1 MSDFTV
7 VGRLFKPHGVKGELK
22 GDIENEYLEDVLSK
36 GLVYVQEGNNEI
48 PYFIESIRSQNPFL
62 IKLET
67 IDNKE
72 DAVRV
77 AHREVKVMTNTL
89 SKIIVEVSDLEYHYL
104 VGYTMIDADHG
115 EIGVISKLEEYPQ
128 QEMAFV
134 EKAEQEFLI
143 PLHTQV
149 IERIDKEARKI
160 YMDLPDGLLNMEE
173 EE

>member
-22 GDIENEYLEDVLSK
+22 GDIELEYLEDVLSK
-36 GLVYVQEGNNEI
+36 GLIYVKEGNNQI

-67 IDNKE
+67 IDTKE

-89 SKIIVEVSDLEYHYL
+89 SRIIVEEPDLEYHFL
-104 VGYTMIDADHG
+104 VGYTMIDAQHG
-115 EIGVISKLEEYPQ
+115 EIGKISKLEEYPQ

-134 EKAEQEFLI
+134 EKVEKEFLI
-143 PLHTQV
+143 PLHKQM
-149 IERIDKEARKI
+149 IEKIDKEALKI
-160 YMDLPDGLLNMEE
+160 YMDLPDGLLSMDEE
-173 EE
+173 E